1 EGRTTHRN
9 GHRTKM
15 VSTPAGDIEARIPKL
30 RSGSFFP
37 ALLERRRRVDRAL
50 YAVIMQA
57 YPTWL
62 NLVRKVGGVESVD
75 QVGDLGGYRGGGVD
89 GLPGDGQLE
98 GAVALEGPDQAL
110 DGYTGA
116 LLQQ

>member
-1 EGRTTHRN
+1 MNATASLLADTICRTVELGETISDAAVADELTHLFCAPVTLDPICPGCGMAGR
-9 GHRTKM
+9 
-15 VSTPAGDIEARIPKL
+15 
-30 RSGSFFP
+30 F
-37 ALLERRRRVDRAL
+37 
-50 YAVIMQA
+50 
-57 YPTWL
+57 PTWL

-110 DGYTGA
+110 DG
-116 LLQQ
+116 